1 MKGVLFQT
9 SIRKRQSLL
18 SIFLHFTPQ
27 LCLPAHENSYLLDS
41 GSRLLIETH
50 DTFPSPKMA
59 SDPPPPAVTLDSA
72 QLHAL
77 FDILTHDETSREAES
92 FKYPYAIKDYGYPFN
107 HDASQSNTPIYNPKS
122 ASPLL
127 QLLLT
132 QCILPVPGLGDLPPD
147 FWPTKF
153 QGILARLADANLSES
168 YDKGAPGT
176 RKTLATLA
184 CVIHE
189 AVTRG
194 LLGGVARAGEKV
206 DLQKAQYDGTQATEL
221 ERAWD
226 ECVREL
232 VHGDL
237 ADELFEHCAKNEDF
251 EAHSPAV
258 KAAADYA
265 IIHIASL
272 LHHILVLSA
281 EGQYMVKLIENVHKL
296 VPYTMV
302 RQTLRVG
309 NAATMISGMM
319 RIFLAKMSVAA
330 MTNWIGWTK
339 EADDGMN
346 LLQRYENLTDTGIL
360 QSGIENVLI
369 KSICRIINLVLSWDA
384 SDFRKQAEKVESSK
398 DKPSKE
404 QIAALREHIS
414 SPREAQEEARRTS
427 LAEKKSIVAVILDS
441 ADPKL
446 TASMSEA
453 QHTQC
458 LEWFS
463 AQLSVRDRD
472 EISNVFCKSTPDFL
486 TGVMR
491 DAVSAYEPFIR
502 SLHGSLDLRPHV
514 TSLET
519 FLNDFIETS
528 KPKLVKNRNGGKWK
542 NLGPGS
548 GKNTPVQTRPPSVE
562 DYVALLRRNRHL
574 LYKYLHQFA
583 ENCTDVREK
592 FRDWAN
598 GTIRRF
604 RDASEAE
611 AADKTGP
618 GSGAAGA
625 MSDSLQAIF
634 GQLPPET
641 QKSVLA
647 SLDSHATYLSKASS
661 ISTQRM
667 QRILDAL
674 NEEENKTA
682 DKEGS
687 SKRNTPRGSSEGDD
701 MSGPGVYLMRWES
714 SLDGTLITP
723 ATAQG
728 PVRTGRDV
736 KGEKVSGKTGAD
748 GVKGGWDAGAI
759 ARQEDSAVPQAPD
772 VSVVMEALGES
783 FREVVREAVGQV
795 GPPTPPDS
803 TV

>member
-1 MKGVLFQT
+1 
-9 SIRKRQSLL
+9 
-18 SIFLHFTPQ
+18 
-27 LCLPAHENSYLLDS
+27 
-41 GSRLLIETH
+41 
-50 DTFPSPKMA
+50 MA
-59 SDPPPPAVTLDSA
+59 SDPPPAADVTLDSA

-77 FDILTHDETSREAES
+77 FDILTHDETYREAES

-107 HDASQSNTPIYNPKS
+107 HDTSQPGTPVYNPKS

-132 QCILPVPGLGDLPPD
+132 QCILSVPGLGDLPSE

-153 QGILARLADANLSES
+153 QGILTRLADVNLSES

-194 LLGGVARAGEKV
+194 LLGGVAETSEKV
-206 DLQKAQYDGTQATEL
+206 NLQNAQYDVTQAVEL
-221 ERAWD
+221 ERAWN

-232 VHGDL
+232 VHGNL
-237 ADELFEHCAKNEDF
+237 ADELFDHCAKNEDF

-265 IIHIASL
+265 ILHIASL

-309 NAATMISGMM
+309 NAATMINGMM

-346 LLQRYENLTDTGIL
+346 LLQRYGPLIDT
-360 QSGIENVLI
+360 EVLKCRI
-369 KSICRIINLVLSWDA
+369 DSVLMKVVCRIINLVLSWDA

-404 QIAALREHIS
+404 QLTALREHIAL
-414 SPREAQEEARRTS
+414 PRETQEQARRTS
-427 LAEKKSIVAVILDS
+427 LAEQKSIVAVILDS
-441 ADPKL
+441 TDPKL

-453 QHTQC
+453 QHTKC
-458 LEWFS
+458 LEWYS

-472 EISNVFCKSTPDFL
+472 ELSNVFCKSAPDFL

-502 SLHGSLDLRPHV
+502 SLHGSLDLRPHI
-514 TSLET
+514 TSVET

-528 KPKLVKNRNGGKWK
+528 KPKQVKNRNGGKWM

-574 LYKYLHQFA
+574 LYKYIHQFA

-592 FRDWAN
+592 FRNWAN
-598 GTIRRF
+598 TTVSHF
-604 RDASEAE
+604 RDVNEAK
-611 AADKTGP
+611 AANSTGP
-618 GSGAAGA
+618 VSGAAGA
-625 MSDSLQAIF
+625 MNDSLQSIF
-634 GQLPPET
+634 SQLPPET
-641 QKSVLA
+641 QKLVLA
-647 SLDSHATYLSKASS
+647 SLDSHAAYLSKASD
-661 ISTQRM
+661 ISNQRM

-674 NEEENKTA
+674 NAGEKKNGE
-682 DKEGS
+682 KEDS

-723 ATAQG
+723 ATAKG

-736 KGEKVSGKTGAD
+736 KGQKTSGKTGAE
-748 GVKGGWDAGAI
+748 GVKEGWDAGTLAK
-759 ARQEDSAVPQAPD
+759 QEDSAVPQAPD

-783 FREVVREAVGQV
+783 FREVVREAVGEV

-803 TV
+803 AV

>member
-1 MKGVLFQT
+1 
-9 SIRKRQSLL
+9 
-18 SIFLHFTPQ
+18 
-27 LCLPAHENSYLLDS
+27 
-41 GSRLLIETH
+41 
-50 DTFPSPKMA
+50 MA
-59 SDPPPPAVTLDSA
+59 SDPPQPAVTLDPSR
-72 QLHAL
+72 LHAL
-77 FDILTHDETSREAES
+77 FDILTHDETYREAES
-92 FKYPYAIKDYGYPFN
+92 FKYPHAVKDYGYPFN
-107 HDASQSNTPIYNPKS
+107 HDPSQLSTPSFNPKS

-132 QCILPVPGLGDLPPD
+132 KCILPVPGLGDLPPD

-153 QGILARLADANLSES
+153 QGILTRLADADLSES

-189 AVTRG
+189 AITRG
-194 LLGGVARAGEKV
+194 LLGGVGKSAEKV
-206 DLQKAQYDGTQATEL
+206 DLQKAKYDGTRAPEL
-221 ERAWD
+221 ARAWD

-237 ADELFEHCAKNEDF
+237 ADELFEHCAKSEDL

-265 IIHIASL
+265 ILHIASL

-281 EGQYMVKLIENVHKL
+281 EGQYMVKLIENVHNL

-302 RQTLRVG
+302 RQTLRIG
-309 NAATMISGMM
+309 NAATMMSGMM

-346 LLQRYENLTDTGIL
+346 LLQR
-360 QSGIENVLI
+360 
-369 KSICRIINLVLSWDA
+369 IINLVLSWDA

-404 QIAALREHIS
+404 QLAALREHMALS
-414 SPREAQEEARRTS
+414 RDAHEEARRRS
-427 LAEKKSIVAVILDS
+427 LAEQKSIVAVILDS
-441 ADPKL
+441 TSPKL
-446 TASMSEA
+446 TASMSES

-458 LEWFS
+458 LEWYS

-472 EISNVFCKSTPDFL
+472 ELSNVFCKSSPDFL
-486 TGVMR
+486 TAVMR

-528 KPKLVKNRNGGKWK
+528 KPKQVKNRDGGKWK
-542 NLGPGS
+542 NLGSGS
-548 GKNTPVQTRPPSVE
+548 GKNSPVQTRPPSVE

-574 LYKYLHQFA
+574 LYTYLHQFA

-592 FRDWAN
+592 FRSWAN
-598 GTIRRF
+598 GTVHKF
-604 RDASEAE
+604 RNDSETE
-611 AADKTGP
+611 AVNSSGP
-618 GSGAAGA
+618 CSGAAGA
-625 MSDSLQAIF
+625 MSGSLQGTF
-634 GQLPPET
+634 SQLPPET
-641 QKSVLA
+641 QQSVMA
-647 SLDSHATYLSKASS
+647 CLDSHAAYLSKASN

-674 NEEENKTA
+674 NDGSNKA
-682 DKEGS
+682 DEKEGS
-687 SKRNTPRGSSEGDD
+687 SKRNSPRGSSDGDD

-714 SLDGTLITP
+714 LLDSTLITP
-723 ATAQG
+723 ATLHG
-728 PVRTGRDV
+728 PARSGRDV
-736 KGEKVSGKTGAD
+736 KGEKVSGKTGSEA
-748 GVKGGWDAGAI
+748 VKDGWDAGAI
-759 ARQEDSAVPQAPD
+759 SKEEDRAVPQAPD
-772 VSVVMEALGES
+772 VNVVMEALGES
-783 FREVVREAVGQV
+783 FREAVREAVGQV
-795 GPPTPPDS
+795 GPPAPLDS
-803 TV
+803 TA

>member
-1 MKGVLFQT
+1 
-9 SIRKRQSLL
+9 
-18 SIFLHFTPQ
+18 
-27 LCLPAHENSYLLDS
+27 
-41 GSRLLIETH
+41 
-50 DTFPSPKMA
+50 MA
-59 SDPPPPAVTLDSA
+59 SDPPPPTAVSLDPA

-77 FDILTHDETSREAES
+77 FDILTHDETYREAES
-92 FKYPYAIKDYGYPFN
+92 FKYPYAIKGYGYPFN
-107 HDASQSNTPIYNPKS
+107 SDASQSDPPSYNPKS

-153 QGILARLADANLSES
+153 QGILSRLADANLSES

-194 LLGGVARAGEKV
+194 LLGGVARPSEKV
-206 DLQKAQYDGTQATEL
+206 DLQKAQYDGTQAAEL
-221 ERAWD
+221 ERAWN

-232 VHGDL
+232 VHGNL
-237 ADELFEHCAKNEDF
+237 ADELFDHCAKDEDF

-265 IIHIASL
+265 ILHIASL

-309 NAATMISGMM
+309 NAATMINGMM

-346 LLQRYENLTDTGIL
+346 LLQR
-360 QSGIENVLI
+360 
-369 KSICRIINLVLSWDA
+369 IINLVLSWDA

-404 QIAALREHIS
+404 QLAALREHIAL
-414 SPREAQEEARRTS
+414 PREAQEEARRKS
-427 LAEKKSIVAVILDS
+427 LAEHKSIVAVILDS

-458 LEWFS
+458 LEWYS

-472 EISNVFCKSTPDFL
+472 ELSNVFCKSVPDHL

-502 SLHGSLDLRPHV
+502 SLHGNLDLRPHV
-514 TSLET
+514 TALES

-528 KPKLVKNRNGGKWK
+528 KPK
-542 NLGPGS
+542 
-548 GKNTPVQTRPPSVE
+548 QTRPPSVE

-592 FRDWAN
+592 FRQWAN
-598 GTIRRF
+598 GTIHRF
-604 RDASEAE
+604 RDANEAE
-611 AADKTGP
+611 AAKSAGP

-625 MSDSLQAIF
+625 MSGSLQDIF
-634 GQLPPET
+634 SRLPPET
-641 QKSVLA
+641 RNAVLTA
-647 SLDSHATYLSKASS
+647 LDAHAEYLSKASNT
-661 ISTQRM
+661 STERM

-674 NEEENKTA
+674 N
-682 DKEGS
+682 GS
-687 SKRNTPRGSSEGDD
+687 PTKADD

-723 ATAQG
+723 ATPQG

-736 KGEKVSGKTGAD
+736 KGAKVSGKTGAE
-748 GVKGGWDAGAI
+748 GVKDGWDAGAI
-759 ARQEDSAVPQAPD
+759 ARQEDSTVTQAPD

-783 FREVVREAVGQV
+783 FRDVVREAVGQV
-795 GPPTPPDS
+795 GPSTPPDS
-803 TV
+803 TT

>member
-1 MKGVLFQT
+1 
-9 SIRKRQSLL
+9 
-18 SIFLHFTPQ
+18 
-27 LCLPAHENSYLLDS
+27 
-41 GSRLLIETH
+41 
-50 DTFPSPKMA
+50 MA
-59 SDPPPPAVTLDSA
+59 SDPPPPTAVTLDSA

-77 FDILTHDETSREAES
+77 FDILTHDETNREAES
-92 FKYPYAIKDYGYPFN
+92 FKYPYAIKEYGYPFN
-107 HDASQSNTPIYNPKS
+107 HDASQSDTVTYNAKS
-122 ASPLL
+122 TSPLL

-132 QCILPVPGLGDLPPD
+132 QCILPVPGLGDLPQD

-153 QGILARLADANLSES
+153 QGILATLADANLSES

-189 AVTRG
+189 AITRG
-194 LLGGVARAGEKV
+194 LLGRVTRASDKV
-206 DLQKAQYDGTQATEL
+206 DLQKAQYDCTQAAEL

-237 ADELFEHCAKNEDF
+237 ADELFDHCAKNEDL

-265 IIHIASL
+265 ILHIASL
-272 LHHILVLSA
+272 LHHILVLFA

-296 VPYTMV
+296 VPYKMV

-319 RIFLAKMSVAA
+319 RIFLAKMSVTA

-339 EADDGMN
+339 GADDGMN
-346 LLQRYENLTDTGIL
+346 LLQ
-360 QSGIENVLI
+360 
-369 KSICRIINLVLSWDA
+369 RIINLVLSWDA
-384 SDFRKQAEKVESSK
+384 SDFRKQAEKVEASK

-404 QIAALREHIS
+404 QLAALRDHIA
-414 SPREAQEEARRTS
+414 SPREVQEEARQKS
-427 LAEKKSIVAVILDS
+427 LAGQKSIIAVILES

-446 TASMSEA
+446 TASMGEA
-453 QHTQC
+453 QHMQC
-458 LEWFS
+458 MEWYS

-472 EISNVFCKSTPDFL
+472 ELSNALCKSVPDHL

-491 DAVSAYEPFIR
+491 DTVSAYEPFIR

-514 TSLET
+514 IALET

-528 KPKLVKNRNGGKWK
+528 KPKQVKTRNGSKWK
-542 NLGPGS
+542 SLGTAS
-548 GKNTPVQTRPPSVE
+548 GKNSPVQTRPPSVE

-583 ENCTDVREK
+583 ANCTDVREK
-592 FRDWAN
+592 FRLWAN

-604 RDASEAE
+604 RDANEAG
-611 AADKTGP
+611 ATNNPGP
-618 GSGAAGA
+618 SSGAAGA
-625 MSDSLQAIF
+625 MSGSLQQIF
-634 GQLPPET
+634 SQLPPET

-647 SLDSHATYLSKASS
+647 ALDSHAEYLSKASN
-661 ISTQRM
+661 ISRQRM

-674 NEEENKTA
+674 NESSAKAGEK
-682 DKEGS
+682 DGGRS
-687 SKRNTPRGSSEGDD
+687 SKCNTPCGSSEGDD

-714 SLDGTLITP
+714 TLDGTLITP

-748 GVKGGWDAGAI
+748 GVKDGWDAGAI
-759 ARQEDSAVPQAPD
+759 ARQEDSAVPRAPD
-772 VSVVMEALGES
+772 VGLVMEALGES
-783 FREVVREAVGQV
+783 FRDVVREAVGQV
-795 GPPTPPDS
+795 GPPTPPPPPESS
-803 TV
+803 TA

>member
-1 MKGVLFQT
+1 
-9 SIRKRQSLL
+9 
-18 SIFLHFTPQ
+18 
-27 LCLPAHENSYLLDS
+27 
-41 GSRLLIETH
+41 
-50 DTFPSPKMA
+50 MA
-59 SDPPPPAVTLDSA
+59 SDPPPPADVTLDST

-77 FDILTHDETSREAES
+77 FDILTHDETYREAES
-92 FKYPYAIKDYGYPFN
+92 FKYPDAIKDYGYPFN
-107 HDASQSNTPIYNPKS
+107 HDASQTSTPVYNPKS

-132 QCILPVPGLGDLPPD
+132 QCILSVPGLGDLPSG

-153 QGILARLADANLSES
+153 QGILTRLADVNLSES

-176 RKTLATLA
+176 RKTLAALA

-194 LLGGVARAGEKV
+194 LLGGVAKTSEKV
-206 DLQKAQYDGTQATEL
+206 NLQEAQYDVTQATEL
-221 ERAWD
+221 ERAWN

-232 VHGDL
+232 VHGNL
-237 ADELFEHCAKNEDF
+237 ADELFDHCAENEDF

-265 IIHIASL
+265 ILHIASL

-309 NAATMISGMM
+309 NAATMINGMM

-346 LLQRYENLTDTGIL
+346 LLQRYGTYPNTEIL
-360 QSGIENVLI
+360 QCRVHSVLM
-369 KSICRIINLVLSWDA
+369 KVICRIINLVLSWDA

-404 QIAALREHIS
+404 QLAALREHIAL
-414 SPREAQEEARRTS
+414 PRETQEEARRTS
-427 LAEKKSIVAVILDS
+427 LTEQKSIVAVILDS

-446 TASMSEA
+446 TTSMSEA
-453 QHTQC
+453 QHTKC
-458 LEWFS
+458 LEWYS

-472 EISNVFCKSTPDFL
+472 ELSNVFCKSTPDFL

-502 SLHGSLDLRPHV
+502 SLHGSVDLRPHI
-514 TSLET
+514 TSMET

-528 KPKLVKNRNGGKWK
+528 KPKQVKNRNGGKWM
-542 NLGPGS
+542 NLGAGS

-592 FRDWAN
+592 FRHWANTTVQNFRDGTETKAAN
-598 GTIRRF
+598 GT
-604 RDASEAE
+604 
-611 AADKTGP
+611 GP
-618 GSGAAGA
+618 SSSAAGA
-625 MSDSLQAIF
+625 MSDSLQSIF
-634 GQLPPET
+634 SQLPPET

-647 SLDSHATYLSKASS
+647 SLDSHAAYLSKASN

-674 NEEENKTA
+674 NEAEKKNGE
-682 DKEGS
+682 KEDS

-723 ATAQG
+723 ATAKG

-736 KGEKVSGKTGAD
+736 KGQKTSGKTGAE
-748 GVKGGWDAGAI
+748 GVKEGWDAGAL
-759 ARQEDSAVPQAPD
+759 AKQEDSAVPHAPD
-772 VSVVMEALGES
+772 VSIVMEALGES
-783 FREVVREAVGQV
+783 FREVVREAVGEV

-803 TV
+803 AA

>member
-1 MKGVLFQT
+1 
-9 SIRKRQSLL
+9 
-18 SIFLHFTPQ
+18 
-27 LCLPAHENSYLLDS
+27 
-41 GSRLLIETH
+41 
-50 DTFPSPKMA
+50 MA
-59 SDPPPPAVTLDSA
+59 PDPPPAAVTLDSA

-77 FDILTHDETSREAES
+77 LDILTHDETYREAAD
-92 FKYPYAIKDYGYPFN
+92 FKYPHAVKDYGYPFN
-107 HDASQSNTPIYNPKS
+107 HDTSQPNTPTYNPKS

-132 QCILPVPGLGDLPPD
+132 RCILTVPGLGDLPSD

-153 QGILARLADANLSES
+153 QGILTRLADVDLSES

-189 AVTRG
+189 AITRG
-194 LLGGVARAGEKV
+194 LLGGIAKGSEKV
-206 DLQKAQYDGTQATEL
+206 DLQKAQYDSARAPEL
-221 ERAWD
+221 ARAWD

-232 VHGDL
+232 VHGNL
-237 ADELFEHCAKNEDF
+237 ADELFDHCAKNEDF
-251 EAHSPAV
+251 ESHSPAV

-265 IIHIASL
+265 ILHIASL

-281 EGQYMVKLIENVHKL
+281 EGQYLVKLIENVHKL

-302 RQTLRVG
+302 RQTLRIG
-309 NAATMISGMM
+309 NAATMINGMM

-346 LLQRYENLTDTGIL
+346 LLQR
-360 QSGIENVLI
+360 
-369 KSICRIINLVLSWDA
+369 IINLVLSCDA

-404 QIAALREHIS
+404 QLAALREHMAL
-414 SPREAQEEARRTS
+414 PREAHEEARRTS
-427 LAEKKSIVAVILDS
+427 LAEQKSIIAVILES
-441 ADPKL
+441 TGPKL
-446 TASMSEA
+446 TASMSES
-453 QHTQC
+453 QHAQC
-458 LEWFS
+458 LEWYS

-472 EISNVFCKSTPDFL
+472 EISNVFCKSSPDYL
-486 TGVMR
+486 TAVMR

-514 TSLET
+514 TSLEA

-528 KPKLVKNRNGGKWK
+528 KPKQVKNRDGGKWK
-542 NLGPGS
+542 NLGSGS

-592 FRDWAN
+592 FRNWAN
-598 GTIRRF
+598 GTVHNF
-604 RDASEAE
+604 RNAGETE
-611 AADKTGP
+611 AANSGGARP
-618 GSGAAGA
+618 GAAGA
-625 MSDSLQAIF
+625 VSGSLQEIF
-634 GQLPPET
+634 TQLPPET
-641 QKSVLA
+641 QQSVLA
-647 SLDSHATYLSKASS
+647 GLDSHAAYLSKASS
-661 ISTQRM
+661 VSMQRM

-674 NEEENKTA
+674 NDGSSKVDE
-682 DKEGS
+682 KEGS

-714 SLDGTLITP
+714 LLDSTLITP
-723 ATAQG
+723 ATPHG
-728 PVRTGRDV
+728 PVRKGRDV
-736 KGEKVSGKTGAD
+736 KGEKVSGKIGPE
-748 GVKGGWDAGAI
+748 GVKEGWDAGAI
-759 ARQEDSAVPQAPD
+759 AKQEDSAVPQAPD

-795 GPPTPPDS
+795 GPPSTPNS
-803 TV
+803 AA